1 MQFYY
6 SKAVFFFTDSYY
18 SITPLKDMNMNIGE
32 AIAKAM
38 PNRLEIFAL
47 VLGLVTCKA

>member
-18 SITPLKDMNMNIGE
+18 SITPLKDMNIGE

>member
-18 SITPLKDMNMNIGE
+18 SITPLKDMNIGE

-38 PNRLEIFAL
+38 PNRFIVLKKIL
-47 VLGLVTCKA
+47 VAS